1 MLNDGCYIY
10 TQTHMWIHITHI
22 QFYLPI
28 NRQCVRVS
36 VFCCWRFFLLDFL
49 ATNSFL
55 WSFLLLP
62 DTDTDAVATAR
73 IMTVAAAAAAVTA
86 IDIALFQLFHSIK
99 SFGESEFW
107 NFWLTFKDFAPAYL
121 WVCVCV
127 SEPCLDEFILMC
139 FVFFGLLF
147 FLFFFFAA
155 VAVAVTSIIVI
166 FCCCLLLFLF
176 FFPSR
181 TSAMRVLLLLLLLVC
196 FDLILCF
203 SHYALCIVAA
213 TLSYLKINLL
223 TKTTIRLCII
233 IWIINVCANVINVRA
248 KWRQAQVAA

>member
-1 MLNDGCYIY
+1 MMVVTFTHKHICGYTLHIFNFICRSIGSACVWVCFVVGDFFCWISWQRIVFYDHFCYCLI
-10 TQTHMWIHITHI
+10 
-22 QFYLPI
+22 PI
-28 NRQCVRVS
+28 
-36 VFCCWRFFLLDFL
+36 LM
-49 ATNSFL
+49 
-55 WSFLLLP
+55 LLLLL
-62 DTDTDAVATAR
+62 VLWR
-73 IMTVAAAAAAVTA
+73 WRR
-86 IDIALFQLFHSIK
+86 LLLLLQLSISLSFNSSIQLSHSVK
-99 SFGESEFW
+99 VNFGIFDWPSKILLRRTCES
-107 NFWLTFKDFAPAYL
+107 
-121 WVCVCV
+121 VCVCEWTMSRWIHSYV
-127 SEPCLDEFILMC
+127 LR
-139 FVFFGLLF
+139 VFRF
-147 FLFFFFAA
+147 
-155 VAVAVTSIIVI
+155 VI
-166 FCCCLLLFLF
+166 FSLLLLRRCCRCRHQHHRHLLLLLTTFSV